1 MNKKYI
7 VGISLLVLLFVAA
20 MAMLYY
26 SGTHLK
32 NMQINKAALTSDEEA
47 VFDLTKTN
55 SGGQMFEFRVDPD
68 KVKVLTVSQEELTAA
83 GKWETVSST
92 YMKITP
98 KNSYSRIYVYLDP
111 ESGSWVSMGGIGHMV
126 ATGDQTSREKE
137 FEKYVCFTDFLTKA
151 TTIVP
156 DRHQI
161 LMMKSYNLEGEFS
174 GDNIYE
180 YYHTKTLLKEN
191 IKTVVVTATF
201 GSRLLKGM

>member
-7 VGISLLVLLFVAA
+7 VGISLLVLLFFAA

-32 NMQINKAALTSDEEA
+32 NMQINKAALTSDEKA

-55 SGGQMFEFRVDPD
+55 SGGEIFEFRVDPD
-68 KVKVLTVSQEELTAA
+68 KVKVLTVSQEELTAT
-83 GKWETVSST
+83 GRWKTVSST

-111 ESGSWVSMGGIGHMV
+111 ERGSWVSMGGIGHMV

-137 FEKYVCFTDFLTKA
+137 FEKYECFSDFLNRP

-161 LMMKSYNLEGEFS
+161 LMMKSYNLKGEFS
-174 GDNIYE
+174 GGNIYE
-180 YYHTKTLLKEN
+180 YYHTKALLKEN
-191 IKTVVVTATF
+191 IKTVAVTATF